1 MMDPI
6 QALAQAQPLKE
17 TLFPPTSRYHR
28 IDTATMVLP
37 NGRMVTYLRRRIVPQ
52 AERFVLLQEHTVTDG
67 DRLDNLA
74 ALYLGDPEQFW
85 RICDANAVLKPED
98 VTATPGQRIRITL
111 PEGISGVVAGGT
123 GG

>member
-67 DRLDNLA
+67 DRVDNLA

-85 RICDANAVLKPED
+85 RICDANGVLKPDD

-111 PEGISGVVAGGT
+111 PEGISGVVTGGT